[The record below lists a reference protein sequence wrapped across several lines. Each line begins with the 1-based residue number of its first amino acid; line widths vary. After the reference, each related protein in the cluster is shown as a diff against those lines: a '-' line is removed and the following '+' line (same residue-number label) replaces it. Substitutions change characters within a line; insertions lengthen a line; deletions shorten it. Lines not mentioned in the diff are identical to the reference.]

1 MSRIFDYIVV
11 GGGLGGCVVVGW
23 LIEDLVVI
31 VCVFEVGGWGDGVVV
46 NVLIGVV
53 VMMFI
58 CLNNW
63 VFDMVLQLGF
73 GGCIGYQLC
82 GRMFG
87 GLLVIN
93 VMVYICGYCVDYDGW
108 VVFGNEGWVYDDVLL
123 YFCLSE
129 YNECFDDVWYGCDG
143 LLWVSDLCIG
153 NLFYVCYLEV
163 V

>member
-63 VFDMVLQLGF
+63 VFDMVL
-73 GGCIGYQLC
+73 
-82 GRMFG
+82 
-87 GLLVIN
+87 
-93 VMVYICGYCVDYDGW
+93 
-108 VVFGNEGWVYDDVLL
+108 
-123 YFCLSE
+123 
-129 YNECFDDVWYGCDG
+129 
-143 LLWVSDLCIG
+143 
-153 NLFYVCYLEV
+153 
-163 V
+163 